1 MLQNALSVLSRA
13 FAATLALS
21 ACLALGC
28 PSELLADDY
37 PSRPIRIVVGF
48 APGGGVDV
56 LARVITQKMSEKYNQ
71 AAFVENRAG
80 ANSNLAAENV
90 ARSPADGYSLLMI
103 TTSHLLNAVAGA
115 KSSFDPIGSFAP
127 ITEIA
132 QAPNVVLVNPSLGV
146 KTLEELVK
154 IAKAAPGKYNFAST
168 GVGGATHLAGESFKQ
183 AAGVNI
189 VHVPY
194 RGAGPALSAV
204 IANEVQAY
212 FGSVTGAKGYV
223 MNGQL
228 RALAVTSLTR
238 SSAMPDVPTSGEA
251 GLPNY
256 EFTSWYGLL
265 APEKT
270 PPQIIA
276 KLHDQVKEIIQLPE
290 VRQRLD
296 VEGAEPVLSTP
307 DEFRDFMAAEIPKL
321 TVAVKKA
328 QGGGR

>member
-1 MLQNALSVLSRA
+1 MPRKALSVLSRGFTA
-13 FAATLALS
+13 IAALFT
-21 ACLALGC
+21 CLALGC

-103 TTSHLLNAVAGA
+103 TTSHLLNAVSAA
-115 KSSFDPIGSFAP
+115 KFNFDPIGSFAP

-132 QAPNVVLVNPSLGV
+132 KVPNVVLVNPSLGV
-146 KTLEELVK
+146 NTLQELVE
-154 IAKAAPGKYNFAST
+154 ITKASPGTYNFAST

-194 RGAGPALSAV
+194 RGAGPALAAV
-204 IANEVQAY
+204 IANEVQVY

-228 RALAVTSLTR
+228 RALAVASRAR

-251 GLPNY
+251 GLPTY

-265 APEKT
+265 APAKT
-270 PPQIIA
+270 PSSIIA
-276 KLHDQVKEIIQLPE
+276 KLHDQVKEIIQLPD

-296 VEGAEPVLSTP
+296 VEGAEPVASTP
-307 DEFRDFMAAEIPKL
+307 DEFREFMATEIPKL
-321 TVAVKKA
+321 RVAARDA
-328 QGGGR
+328 QGGGK

>member
-21 ACLALGC
+21 ACLALGS

-56 LARVITQKMSEKYNQ
+56 LARVVTQKMSEKYNQ

-115 KSSFDPIGSFAP
+115 KSNFDPISSFAP

-132 QAPNVVLVNPSLGV
+132 QVPNVVLVNPSLGV
-146 KTLEELVK
+146 KTLEQLIK
-154 IAKAAPGKYNFAST
+154 IAKTAPGKYNFAST

-204 IANEVQAY
+204 IANEVQVY
-212 FGSVTGAKGYV
+212 FGSVTGARGYV
-223 MNGQL
+223 TNGQL
-228 RALAVTSLTR
+228 GALAVTSRTR

-270 PPQIIA
+270 PPQIIS
-276 KLHDQVKEIIQLPE
+276 KLYDQVKEIIQLPE

-296 VEGAEPVLSTP
+296 VEGLS
-307 DEFRDFMAAEIPKL
+307 RY
-321 TVAVKKA
+321 
-328 QGGGR
+328 